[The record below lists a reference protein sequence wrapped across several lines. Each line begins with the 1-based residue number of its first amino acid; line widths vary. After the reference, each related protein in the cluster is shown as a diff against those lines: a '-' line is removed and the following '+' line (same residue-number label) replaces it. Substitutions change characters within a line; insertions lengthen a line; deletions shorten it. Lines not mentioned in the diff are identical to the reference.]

1 MREQTLEFLEA
12 QNLWELR
19 WPRPWWEVEVE
30 DIPAQGLGREKQ
42 QPRRG
47 LMAGTPC
54 QAPLAEEVV
63 QGGTHLLWTQAIR
76 RALGELGSASDSGH
90 VGLLGFRGQPL
101 QLHIADHLGT

>member
-76 RALGELGSASDSGH
+76 RALGELGSASDSGY
-90 VGLLGFRGQPL
+90 VGLWGFRGQPL
-101 QLHIADHLGT
+101 QWPIADHLGT

>member
-1 MREQTLEFLEA
+1 MRAQTLECLEA

-19 WPRPWWEVEVE
+19 WPRPWWEVAGEA
-30 DIPAQGLGREKQ
+30 IPAQGLGREKR

-90 VGLLGFRGQPL
+90 RGLVGFRGQPL
-101 QLHIADHLGT
+101 PWPSTDPLGT